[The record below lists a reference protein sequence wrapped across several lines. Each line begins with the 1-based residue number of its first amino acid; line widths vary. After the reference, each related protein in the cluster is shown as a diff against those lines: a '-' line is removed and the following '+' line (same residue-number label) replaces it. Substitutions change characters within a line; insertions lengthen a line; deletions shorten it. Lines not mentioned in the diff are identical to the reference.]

1 MIVAGVGCRRGCPAG
16 DIVAL
21 VQLAQDRAGCMAE
34 VLAAPDFKQ
43 DEAGLHEAARL
54 LGPRDDVT
62 LVERAEAALQGA
74 DALLIVTE
82 WKEFRTPDFDTIK
95 STLKA
100 PVVFDGRNLYEPKLM
115 KAMGIEYSGI
125 GRS

>member
-21 VQLAQDRAGCMAE
+21 VQLAQDRAGCVAE

-54 LGPRDDVT
+54 LGLRLLFVSGSALDAAQGQCPTRSAAAEHHT
-62 LVERAEAALQGA
+62 GRASVAEGAALAASGG
-74 DALLIVTE
+74 ALLLPRISNGCATCA
-82 WKEFRTPDFDTIK
+82 
-95 STLKA
+95 LA
-100 PVVFDGRNLYEPKLM
+100 G
-115 KAMGIEYSGI
+115 SGTAA
-125 GRS
+125 